1 MLHSDLSG
9 TQYKNVKSV
18 MKQRFGEQI
27 SLDSN
32 YKIAKRRPKMETDW
46 LRKKLSHHY
55 DDFEPASGSDGEDEE
70 DEALFSD
77 IHLQQTTM
85 KKKTKKRKR
94 KKKANNSQRNNVRK
108 RKLGK
113 LQSNPK
119 QRIKKKE
126 PTLEEVHRRSRR
138 KNEQKQGI
146 HACRFMGGIKE
157 AIDLLVKEIKT
168 TSGIKIEGKFILT
181 NCVDGANYA
190 INKHTD
196 SSVTSYNLQCWGES
210 IKKELPVGSSH
221 GVLTYQQIGAP
232 EKLEY

>member
-1 MLHSDLSG
+1 M
-9 TQYKNVKSV
+9 
-18 MKQRFGEQI
+18 
-27 SLDSN
+27 
-32 YKIAKRRPKMETDW
+32 
-46 LRKKLSHHY
+46 
-55 DDFEPASGSDGEDEE
+55 
-70 DEALFSD
+70 
-77 IHLQQTTM
+77 
-85 KKKTKKRKR
+85 
-94 KKKANNSQRNNVRK
+94 
-108 RKLGK
+108 
-113 LQSNPK
+113 
-119 QRIKKKE
+119 
-126 PTLEEVHRRSRR
+126 EEVHRRVRK

-232 EKLEY
+232 EKLEYIRAPMEVVLKDL